1 MIYTML
7 KINNFNFEIN
17 ILEVNMDNKINGI
30 LCKLQDGAIDVNTTI
45 KEIESIQYDVEI
57 KEKSKKRARKLK
69 IFINSIDSKDGKNF
83 KINLPGLPF
92 WFLKSFCVPII
103 KLAVKHNKDKVK
115 GFKIDDVK
123 HINHIFDALGQMPP
137 FEIVSVDSKDA
148 KVHIYTK

>member
-1 MIYTML
+1 MF
-7 KINNFNFEIN
+7 KINNFNLKIN

-30 LCKLQDGAIDVNTTI
+30 LYKLQNGAIDVNTTI
-45 KEIESIQYDVEI
+45 KEIESVQYDVEI
-57 KEKSKKRARKLK
+57 KEKAKKRARKLK
-69 IFINSIDSKDGKNF
+69 IFINTTDGKDGKNF

-92 WFLKSFCVPII
+92 WFLKSFCVPFI
-103 KLAVKHNKDKVK
+103 KFAMKHSNDKTK

-123 HINHIFDALGQMPP
+123 HIKHIFDALGQMPP